1 MTYFEQR
8 RVFASSNNKVD
19 TAWYT
24 QTGNANNLTTSTP
37 AGDAD
42 AITATLN
49 ARQVNEIRHMVPM
62 NDLLI
67 FTSGGEWRIN
77 SGGDGGFAAATL
89 RQKPQSYWGS
99 SHVAPIVIG
108 NTVLFVH
115 ESGAHVRNLGYK
127 LEADAYTGSNMT
139 ILASHLFTAANIVW
153 EWAYAQIPD
162 SIVWVVRSDGLMRSL
177 TFNEEQEVVGWT
189 RHDTLGTYE
198 SVAVARESA
207 ENEDAVYTV
216 VKRTVNGS
224 TVRMVERMHTRVFE
238 AVEDCF
244 FVDAGLSY
252 DDPVYVSGATKAT
265 PVVITA
271 TGHGYSNG
279 DLVDFAGFDAGE
291 DSTGAATNMTE
302 LNGNRYKV
310 ANKATNTF
318 QLTKPSDGSNI
329 NGTAFTTYIAGGY
342 VRRAVTTLTGLD
354 HLLGQTVKVLADG
367 NVLSGKVVAS
377 VTGGVGITLSTA
389 ASRVH
394 IGLGYVSDIG
404 LGYVSDVETLNVEIP
419 TQEGTIQGKLVKMN
433 NVVVRFQDSRGLRI
447 GPDEDH
453 LVEMKQREFEVMGAP
468 TALLTGDKKIILKS
482 DWNSNGRLFMR
493 QQDPLPLTILAVVSD
508 VRVGG

>member
-1 MTYFEQR
+1 
-8 RVFASSNNKVD
+8 
-19 TAWYT
+19 
-24 QTGNANNLTTSTP
+24 
-37 AGDAD
+37 
-42 AITATLN
+42 
-49 ARQVNEIRHMVPM
+49 
-62 NDLLI
+62 
-67 FTSGGEWRIN
+67 
-77 SGGDGGFAAATL
+77 
-89 RQKPQSYWGS
+89 
-99 SHVAPIVIG
+99 
-108 NTVLFVH
+108 
-115 ESGAHVRNLGYK
+115 
-127 LEADAYTGSNMT
+127 
-139 ILASHLFTAANIVW
+139 
-153 EWAYAQIPD
+153 
-162 SIVWVVRSDGLMRSL
+162 
-177 TFNEEQEVVGWT
+177 
-189 RHDTLGTYE
+189 
-198 SVAVARESA
+198 
-207 ENEDAVYTV
+207 
-216 VKRTVNGS
+216 VNGS

-238 AVEDCF
+238 EVEDCF

-329 NGTAFTTYIAGGY
+329 NGTAFTTYTEGGY
-342 VRRAVTTLTGLD
+342 VRKAVTTLTGLD
-354 HLLGQTVKVLADG
+354 HLQGQTVKVLADG
-367 NVLSGKVVAS
+367 NVISGKVVGT
-377 VTGGVGITLSTA
+377 VTGGVGITLNTA

-394 IGLGYVSDIG
+394 IG

-419 TQEGTIQGKLVKMN
+419 TQEGTIQGKLVRMN
-433 NVVVRFQDSRGLRI
+433 SVVVRFQDSRGLRI